1 MATDPDDPAPS
12 AAMPEARPG
21 PRDQSS
27 AGVRLSPT
35 RTLVIKAG
43 DVAIRIKRRAWSRLA
58 GWIRGLIL
66 AAAGAAGVY
75 AIRHL
80 TGW

>member
-1 MATDPDDPAPS
+1 MGTEETPRSNPDHS
-12 AAMPEARPG
+12 A
-21 PRDQSS
+21 
-27 AGVRLSPT
+27 AGVRFSPT

-75 AIRHL
+75 VLRHF